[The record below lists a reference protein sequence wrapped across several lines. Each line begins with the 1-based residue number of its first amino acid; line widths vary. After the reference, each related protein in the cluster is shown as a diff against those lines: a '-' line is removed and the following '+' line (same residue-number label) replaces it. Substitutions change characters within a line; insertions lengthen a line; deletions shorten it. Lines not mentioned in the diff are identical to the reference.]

1 MLSAAEIKQ
10 RCIEFAQ
17 NWMGESS
24 EKAEA
29 KTFWDEFFHCFGISR
44 RRVASFE
51 YAVTKLGA
59 QKGYIDLFWESKL
72 IVEHKSKGQD
82 LDKAYHQAMDYF
94 SGLKDYQLPKFVL
107 VSDFARFRLY
117 DLETNS
123 QFELPLA
130 DLYLHIDLFG
140 FISGREK
147 TQIIPDVPANIEA
160 AELLGDL
167 HDALL
172 ESGIAGKTLEL
183 LLARLLFCMFA
194 DTTAIFNEPHQFK
207 SVLAERVARTQG
219 NGAHLGGDIAHIFNI
234 LNTPEKERQKYLPE
248 ELLVFPYINGGLF
261 RDVLPP
267 VGFGGNIKELFFK
280 ACAYNWH
287 KISPAIFGSLFQA
300 VLDPTKRRHLGAHYT
315 SEKNILKAI
324 KSLFLDDL
332 YTEFEKVKTNKNQ
345 LRQLH
350 EKISRFK
357 FLDPACGCGNFLI
370 ITYREIRLLELE
382 ILKILYQDQTVLDI
396 SQLTLIRLQ
405 NFYGIEIEEASVM
418 IARVAMWLVD
428 HQMNMLL
435 SETFGQYFR
444 KLPLQDAAQIMEGNA
459 LQMDW
464 GKLNGETFFDYIVG
478 NPPFVGKQMR
488 NSSQNADMEY
498 VFKMVDNQNNYG
510 VLDYVTAW
518 YVKAAQYISSPP
530 VRGGARGGCK
540 VAFVSTNS
548 IVQGEQVS
556 ALWRRLN
563 KFNIK
568 IFFAHRTF
576 KWSNEAKGNA
586 QVYCVIIG
594 FYANGNGL
602 FTNGAPP
609 KQKKIFDY
617 ETPQAEPREIIATK
631 NINAY
636 LLDTVDILVENRERP
651 IADVPEISR
660 GSMAND
666 GGNLI
671 FFDEEELNQFLKK
684 EPNAQTLIRPYMGS
698 EDFINNL
705 KRYCL
710 WLESTSPVILSK
722 LPEVLKRIEAVKKHR
737 QNSQRE
743 TTQKLALT
751 PYLFAEIRQPEV
763 DYLVIPSVSS
773 EKRFYI
779 PIGFVSKEIIANTDV
794 MYIPNATIYHFGIL
808 TSAMHMAW
816 TRAVCG
822 RMKSDYRYSNKL
834 VYNNFPF
841 PNQVS
846 DKNLENVKQKAQIV
860 LNTREKYFEQGNS
873 LANLYDTKLMPKDLL
888 KAHQDL
894 DKAVDLCYRPQAFT
908 HEINRVEFLFDLYNQ
923 YTAPLLNPKKKK

>member
-1 MLSAAEIKQ
+1 MLSTPEIKQ

-17 NWMGESS
+17 NWAGVSS

-29 KTFWDEFFHCFGISR
+29 KTFWDEFFHCFGISS

-117 DLETNS
+117 DLEANN

-147 TQIIPDVPANIEA
+147 TQIIPDVPANLEA
-160 AELLGDL
+160 AELLGNL
-167 HDALL
+167 QDALL
-172 ESGIAGKTLEL
+172 ESGIQGKTLEL

-248 ELLVFPYINGGLF
+248 ELLVFPYVNGGLF
-261 RDVLPP
+261 KEILPP

-280 ACAYNWH
+280 TCAYNWH

-324 KSLFLDDL
+324 KSLFLDNL
-332 YTEFEKVKTNKNQ
+332 YAEFEKIKTNKNQ

-350 EKISRFK
+350 EKISKLK

-428 HQMNMLL
+428 HQMNMQL

-459 LQMDW
+459 LRMDW
-464 GKLNGETFFDYIVG
+464 GKLNGETLFDYIVG

-488 NSSQNADMEY
+488 NPSQNADMEY
-498 VFKMVDNQNNYG
+498 LFRMIDNQNNYG

-518 YVKAAQYISSPP
+518 YVKAAQYIEGK
-530 VRGGARGGCK
+530 RAK

-602 FTNGAPP
+602 FTNGDVP

-636 LLDTVDILVENRERP
+636 LLDTVDILVENREKP
-651 IADVPEISR
+651 IADVPEMMK
-660 GSMAND
+660 GSQPTDD
-666 GGNLI
+666 GNFLFTDI
-671 FFDEEELNQFLKK
+671 EKIDFLKK
-684 EPNAQTLIRPYMGS
+684 EPQAEKYIKP
-698 EDFINNL
+698 FISAREFLNNEN
-705 KRYCL
+705 RWCL
-710 WLESTSPVILSK
+710 WLKDANPVELSK
-722 LPEVLKRIEAVKKHR
+722 MPLVLQRIEAIKKFR
-737 QNSQRE
+737 LQSTKE
-743 TTQKLALT
+743 ATIKWAET
-751 PYLFAEIRQPEV
+751 PYLFTEIRQPETS
-763 DYLVIPSVSS
+763 YLVMPRHSS
-773 EKRFYI
+773 ELRKYI
-779 PIGFVSKEIIANTDV
+779 PIGFLDSSHIIGDSCIAL
-794 MYIPNATIYHFGIL
+794 PNATLYHFGIL

-816 TRAVCG
+816 VKSVCG
-822 RMKSDYRYSNKL
+822 RIKSDFRYSNSV

-841 PNQVS
+841 PTQVS

-860 LNTREKYFEQGNS
+860 LNTRDKYFAQGNS

-888 KAHQDL
+888 KAHQEL

-908 HEINRVEFLFDLYNQ
+908 HEINRVAFLFDLYNQ